1 MPRHPLILVP
11 CIAALAL
18 GACASAP
25 DSGRP
30 RLTAPREITALH
42 SEVTIQAQLAL
53 KPDRQCRDEACTAAE
68 DFRRQ
73 VEQLG
78 GRLSGAAV
86 QLADDLRLDGP
97 RSEVTVSDKE
107 DIGTLSTASG
117 RVIVFAGLRDL
128 ALPEAALAFLVARE
142 MGHVLAG
149 HHEEN
154 SSTSIAV
161 SLAIAML
168 FPLAGVLQGIET
180 TYTATTLASSLT
192 STAASFAGS
201 RILQEQYRE
210 EQRREADALALRI
223 LARAG
228 WSPQEVADA
237 LQAAEARLDREG
249 WMAELRSS
257 QQWLARITAKPPS
270 LPEEEYP
277 EESVDPA
284 SLAVAW
290 IPHDRFGP
298 DRRDRPYAALWL
310 LRAPQ
315 VDASGERFCRP
326 GLLTFAHRV
335 ATVPRPPQKS
345 ATGKIAVKKKAATGR
360 AKPIQRRKPGGR
372 RF

>member
-1 MPRHPLILVP
+1 MPRRPLILVQ

-18 GACASAP
+18 GACATANDP
-25 DSGRP
+25 ARP
-30 RLTAPREITALH
+30 RLAAPREITALH
-42 SEVTIQAQLAL
+42 SEVTVQAQLAL
-53 KPDRQCRDEACTAAE
+53 KPDRQCQSDDCAAAE
-68 DFRRQ
+68 MFRRQ
-73 VEQLG
+73 VGLIG
-78 GRLSGAAV
+78 GKLSDAAA
-86 QLADDLRLDGP
+86 QLADDLRLDVA
-97 RSEVTVSDKE
+97 RSEVTVSDKD

-117 RVIVFAGLRDL
+117 KVIVFDGLRDL

-142 MGHVLAG
+142 MGHVLGG
-149 HHEEN
+149 HHDEN

-161 SLAIAML
+161 SLAMAVL
-168 FPLAGVLQGIET
+168 FPLAGLLHGIET
-180 TYTATTLASSLT
+180 TYTATTLTGSLT

-210 EQRREADALALRI
+210 EQRREADALGLRI

-237 LQAAEARLDREG
+237 LQAAEARLVGEG

-257 QQWLARITAKPPS
+257 QQWLARITAKPPP
-270 LPEEEYP
+270 LPEDEWP
-277 EESVDPA
+277 EETADPA

-298 DRRDRPYAALWL
+298 DRGDRPYAALWL

-315 VDASGERFCRP
+315 VDASGEQSCRP
-326 GLLTFAHRV
+326 GLLTFVHRV
-335 ATVPRPPQKS
+335 TAWPRPPQKS

-360 AKPIQRRKPGGR
+360 AKPTHRRKPGGR

>member
-1 MPRHPLILVP
+1 M
-11 CIAALAL
+11 
-18 GACASAP
+18 
-25 DSGRP
+25 
-30 RLTAPREITALH
+30 LH

-53 KPDRQCRDEACTAAE
+53 KPDLQCQLEACTAAE
-68 DFRRQ
+68 TFRRQ

-78 GRLSGAAV
+78 GRLTVAAA

-97 RSEVTVSDKE
+97 RSEVTVSDKD

-117 RVIVFAGLRDL
+117 RVIVFVGLHDL
-128 ALPEAALAFLVARE
+128 ALSDPALAFLIARE
-142 MGHVLAG
+142 MGHVLSG
-149 HHEEN
+149 HHEAN

-161 SLAIAML
+161 SLAIAVL

-180 TYTATTLASSLT
+180 TYTATTLAGSLT

-210 EQRREADALALRI
+210 EQRREADVLALRI

-237 LQAAEARLDREG
+237 LQVAEVRLVGDG

-257 QQWLARITAKPPS
+257 RQWLARITAKPS
-270 LPEEEYP
+270 TQVEEEFPEET
-277 EESVDPA
+277 VDPA

-298 DRRDRPYAALWL
+298 DRRDLPYAALWL
-310 LRAPQ
+310 LRLPQ
-315 VDASGERFCRP
+315 VDAAGERFCRP
-326 GLLTFAHRV
+326 SMLTTA
-335 ATVPRPPQKS
+335 PRLAPSLHLPPKVL
-345 ATGKIAVKKKAATGR
+345 AAGTGVKKKAAGR
-360 AKPIQRRKPGGR
+360 TKQAHRRKSGGR
-372 RF
+372 RT